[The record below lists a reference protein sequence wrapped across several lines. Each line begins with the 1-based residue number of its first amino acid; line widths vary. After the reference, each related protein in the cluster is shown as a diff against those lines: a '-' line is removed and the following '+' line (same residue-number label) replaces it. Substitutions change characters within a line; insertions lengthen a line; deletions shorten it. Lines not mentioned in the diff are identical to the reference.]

1 MKKDFFMDPTEFL
14 EKARLKPFILFFL
27 VAVLM
32 IGGSAYLGEKTLPVT
47 NDKTDEL
54 PIYCVGT
61 DEQVIS
67 LTFDAAW
74 NVDDFDVI
82 LEILDKYDIKATFFV
97 TGEWVSKYPEAVRK
111 LYDGGH
117 DIGNHGDHHK
127 HMSTLSIE
135 ENRKEMQG
143 CHDKVK
149 TLVGY
154 EMKLFRA
161 PYGDYDEEL
170 IKQAKEFGYQT
181 IQWDVDSLD
190 WKDYGKDSIVKTV
203 TEHNHL
209 GNGSIILL
217 HNGTIYTKDALE
229 PMIQKLLEQGYSF
242 KPVSKLIL
250 TKDYRIDYEGRQ
262 YAIDK

>member
-1 MKKDFFMDPTEFL
+1 MDPTEFL
-14 EKARLKPFILFFL
+14 EEARLKPFILFFL

-54 PIYCVGT
+54 PIYCVDT
-61 DEQVIS
+61 EEKVIS

-74 NVDDFDVI
+74 NVDDLDGI

-97 TGEWVSKYPEAVRK
+97 TGEWVSKYPEAVKK
-111 LYDGGH
+111 LYEAGH
-117 DIGNHGDHHK
+117 DIGNHGDNHK
-127 HMSTLSIE
+127 HMSTLSKE
-135 ENRKEMQG
+135 ENISEMQG

-149 TLVGY
+149 ALTGCD
-154 EMKLFRA
+154 MKLFRA
-161 PYGDYDEEL
+161 PYGDYDGDL
-170 IKQAKEFGYQT
+170 IIQARGVGYET

-190 WKDYGKDSIVKTV
+190 WKDYGIDSIVQTV
-203 TEHNHL
+203 TEHEHL

-217 HNGTIYTKDALE
+217 HNGTTYTKDALE
-229 PMIQKLLEQGYSF
+229 PMIQKLLEQGYTF

-250 TKDYRIDYEGRQ
+250 TENYRIDHEGRQ
-262 YAIDK
+262 YSVKGE